1 MPSRREAAHALL
13 DSGYLDELAENL
25 DARYWREWKAAATD
39 DEMRAIRNKVSCLAD
54 LIQEVNKAA
63 NEVLEYGSRGN
74 RAASASE

>member
-13 DSGYLDELAENL
+13 DSGYLDELAELL

-39 DEMRAIRNKVSCLAD
+39 DEMRAVRNKVLCLAD

-63 NEVLEYGSRGN
+63 TEVLDYGGRN
-74 RAASASE
+74 RAASAGE

>member
-13 DSGYLDELAENL
+13 DSGYLDELAELL

-39 DEMRAIRNKVSCLAD
+39 EEMQSVHNKVLCLAD

-63 NEVLEYGSRGN
+63 TEVLNYGRGN
-74 RAASASE
+74 RAADASE